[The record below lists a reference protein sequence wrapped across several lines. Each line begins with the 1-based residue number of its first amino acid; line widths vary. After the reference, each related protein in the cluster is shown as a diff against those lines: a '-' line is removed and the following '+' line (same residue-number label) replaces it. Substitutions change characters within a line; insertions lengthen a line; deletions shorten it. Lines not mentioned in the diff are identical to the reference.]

1 VFRIVKVVLVISIA
15 TQVGLYSDLI
25 ANNFIALPDYLS
37 RLVGGGDLTTSS
49 KNTLDKILS
58 DGLDTGKVFWE
69 QGSLNPLDM
78 D

>member
-1 VFRIVKVVLVISIA
+1 MDGVFRIVKVVLVISIA

-58 DGLDTGKVFWE
+58 DGLDTGKV
-69 QGSLNPLDM
+69 
-78 D
+78 

>member
-1 VFRIVKVVLVISIA
+1 
-15 TQVGLYSDLI
+15 
-25 ANNFIALPDYLS
+25 
-37 RLVGGGDLTTSS
+37 LTTSS

-78 D
+78 DIGPLIMAVFTWFAVFVCTAYAGFLMVLSKMALSVLVGIGPI